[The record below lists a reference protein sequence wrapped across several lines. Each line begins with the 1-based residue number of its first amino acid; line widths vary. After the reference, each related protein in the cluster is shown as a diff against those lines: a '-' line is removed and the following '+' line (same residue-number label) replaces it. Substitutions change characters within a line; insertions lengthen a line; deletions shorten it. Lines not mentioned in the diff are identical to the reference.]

1 MTLLVWVGVVLL
13 GGVGAVLR
21 FLVDRSISGR
31 LGRLF
36 PYGTL
41 VVNVSGAAA
50 LGVISGLALGD
61 TETLLAGT
69 ATIGAY
75 TTFSTWMFETQR
87 LAEDRQVLA
96 LGGNIVVSLV
106 VGVAAA
112 ALGRRL
118 GGLLRTR
125 TA

>member
-21 FLVDRSISGR
+21 FLVDRTVSGR
-31 LGRLF
+31 LGKLF

-41 VVNVSGAAA
+41 VVNLSGAAV
-50 LGVISGLALGD
+50 LGLLTGLALGH
-61 TETLLAGT
+61 TEALLAGT

-87 LAEDRQVLA
+87 LGEDRQVRA
-96 LGGNIVVSLV
+96 LTTNLVVSLL
-106 VGVAAA
+106 VGLAAA
-112 ALGRRL
+112 AAGQWL
-118 GGLLRTR
+118 GGRL
-125 TA
+125 